1 MDQARKAQFSLLIN
15 ARKLCLPIY
24 IQCDMFE
31 KVVSPILLYDNEVWG
46 LAVLKCLKYSIGIS
60 WKNYCT

>member
-1 MDQARKAQFSLLIN
+1 MDQARKAKFSLQIN
-15 ARKLCLPIY
+15 TRKLCLPIN

-31 KVVSPILLYDNEVWG
+31 TLSLQYFSMVVKYGV

-60 WKNYCT
+60 